1 MIEVFTGFAVIALA
15 VIVGWVAGRT
25 GVLGPE
31 ARPVLARLN
40 FNVLAPFL
48 LFSVLARAD
57 VGALF
62 SVLLPVS
69 AIAAIAVM
77 AVFALVS
84 LLIWRHGLA
93 RTTVGSLGAGYVNA
107 NNFGIPIAV
116 YMLGDAAYSAPIV
129 LLQLLLFA
137 PIALAILGA
146 KVTGATSAW
155 QIVRATITNPII
167 VGSLLGVLVAVTGLE
182 LPPIVIEPIALIG
195 SAAVPLML
203 IAYGLSLHG
212 QRLLEA
218 GTGRREVLLASSPE
232 AHRHAARRVGDRTLR
247 VRPRRCRVVRRHG
260 ARRAAHRAERVQ
272 LRATVRDRRDR
283 RARHRLHHDGR
294 FGARA
299 AHGRVPARLKKGDQM
314 PFLTDN
320 RRPLDELALAQR
332 QADGYR
338 FELRAPFVYVDPVSG
353 RRYPVPAQPEQRVE
367 TDLASVPTLVWAF
380 ITSSAGSLR
389 RP

>member
-15 VIVGWVAGRT
+15 VIVGWLAGRT

-31 ARPVLARLN
+31 ARPVLARLKVS
-40 FNVLAPFL
+40 VLAPFL

-57 VGALF
+57 VAALF

-69 AIAAIAVM
+69 AIAAVAVM
-77 AVFALVS
+77 LVFALVS
-84 LLIWRHGLA
+84 LLIWRRGIA
-93 RTTVGSLGAGYVNA
+93 STVVGSLGAGYVNA

-155 QIVRATITNPII
+155 QIVRSTLTNPII

-182 LPPIVIEPIALIG
+182 LPPIVLEPIALIG
-195 SAAVPLML
+195 NAAVPLML

-218 GTGRREVLLASSPE
+218 ATGRRDVLLAS
-232 AHRHAARRVGDRTLR
+232 ALKLAAMPL
-247 VRPRRCRVVRRHG
+247 
-260 ARRAAHRAERVQ
+260 AAWAI
-272 LRATVRDRRDR
+272 
-283 RARHRLHHDGR
+283 GR
-294 FGARA
+294 FVFGLDDVALYAVTVLA
-299 AHGRVPARLKKGDQM
+299 ALPTAQNV
-314 PFLTDN
+314 FN
-320 RRPLDELALAQR
+320 YAQR
-332 QADGYR
+332 Y
-338 FELRAPFVYVDPVSG
+338 
-353 RRYPVPAQPEQRVE
+353 E
-367 TDLASVPTLVWAF
+367 TAEIVARDTVFITTVGSVPVLLTVAF
-380 ITSSAGSLR
+380 LLG
-389 RP
+389 

>member
-1 MIEVFTGFAVIALA
+1 MRRPTVWRARMIEVFTGFAVIALA

-31 ARPVLARLN
+31 ARPMLARLN

-48 LFSVLARAD
+48 LFSVLAQAD

-69 AIAAIAVM
+69 AIAAVAVM

-84 LLIWRHGLA
+84 LLIWRHDIA

-218 GTGRREVLLASSPE
+218 GTGRREVLLASTLKLIAMPL
-232 AHRHAARRVGDRTLR
+232 AAW
-247 VRPRRCRVVRRHG
+247 
-260 ARRAAHRAERVQ
+260 AI
-272 LRATVRDRRDR
+272 
-283 RARHRLHHDGR
+283 GR
-294 FGARA
+294 FVFGLDDVALYAVTVLA
-299 AHGRVPARLKKGDQM
+299 ALPTAQNV
-314 PFLTDN
+314 FN
-320 RRPLDELALAQR
+320 YAQR
-332 QADGYR
+332 Y
-338 FELRAPFVYVDPVSG
+338 
-353 RRYPVPAQPEQRVE
+353 E
-367 TDLASVPTLVWAF
+367 TAEIVARDTVFITTVGSVPVLLTVAF
-380 ITSSAGSLR
+380 LLG
-389 RP
+389 